1 MYRIVLDE
9 ETDEQIDALPYEA
22 LRPLAELLDVLS
34 VAPWNGDPVMT
45 RNRMLPFVHGRSAVP
60 GSSPT

>member
-22 LRPLAELLDVLS
+22 LRPLAECSTSCRLLHGTGTRS
-34 VAPWNGDPVMT
+34 MT